1 MKIINFYSLRHMK
14 QSPDFRFAGHRH
26 GRYEANILLK
36 GTIELTCDG
45 NIFLVSEGHFAIWK
59 PGVFHM
65 SRVVSED
72 GAELVSMN
80 FDLSEDT
87 FPKGDSAVIRMD
99 DTDIALAGIM
109 AESEGEAL
117 KRLTEAFFIRLSGRE
132 GAAEI
137 SNIGLSGIYHAAV
150 DFMGD
155 SLNRDLEVQVV
166 AKHCGV
172 CLTTL
177 KKAFSDYAGKG
188 VKAYFTDMKIHRAK
202 ELLRMG
208 NPVSEVSDTLG
219 FSSPAYFSQ
228 CFKREVGISPQRY
241 RKSFS

>member
-1 MKIINFYSLRHMK
+1 MKNGSRRKVYLTVAVLQQNTGSI
-14 QSPDFRFAGHRH
+14 PPAGLLVHR
-26 GRYEANILLK
+26 G
-36 GTIELTCDG
+36 
-45 NIFLVSEGHFAIWK
+45 
-59 PGVFHM
+59 
-65 SRVVSED
+65 
-72 GAELVSMN
+72 
-80 FDLSEDT
+80 
-87 FPKGDSAVIRMD
+87 
-99 DTDIALAGIM
+99 
-109 AESEGEAL
+109 
-117 KRLTEAFFIRLSGRE
+117 
-132 GAAEI
+132 
-137 SNIGLSGIYHAAV
+137 
-150 DFMGD
+150 
-155 SLNRDLEVQVV
+155 LEVQEV